1 MDDNSVQ
8 YQLFAQRIISTL
20 DDHSKMMS
28 ENASLA
34 DLKTNILVKPGDKT
48 VGNSTF
54 RKKANSVIEKKKPDI
69 TFGEARV
76 ALRNHS
82 RLQISV
88 DDTNSKI
95 VSVNVAKRLS

>member
-1 MDDNSVQ
+1 M
-8 YQLFAQRIISTL
+8 
-20 DDHSKMMS
+20 
-28 ENASLA
+28 
-34 DLKTNILVKPGDKT
+34 
-48 VGNSTF
+48 
-54 RKKANSVIEKKKPDI
+54 IEKKKPNI

-88 DDTNSKI
+88 DDINSKI